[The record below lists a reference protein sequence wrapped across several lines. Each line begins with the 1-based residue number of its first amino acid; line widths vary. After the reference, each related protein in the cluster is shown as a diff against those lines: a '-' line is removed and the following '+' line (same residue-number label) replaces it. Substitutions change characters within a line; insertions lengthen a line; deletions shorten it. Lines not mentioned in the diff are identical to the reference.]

1 VRRRALLFIAV
12 IGGALIAPFA
22 QAQPAMKV
30 FHIGFFVARG
40 PDPVTDGAFL
50 QGLRD
55 LGYVEGKN
63 IAIERRYAKG
73 KAELLPGLAAEMADM
88 QLDLIVVAPINA
100 ALAMKKATRTIP
112 IVMANGGE
120 PVGVGLV
127 ANLAHPGGNVT
138 GLSNVSTDLIGK
150 QMELLKETVPH
161 FSRVAFLANGSIPEI
176 FKDLQFRAAR
186 AAARSLDARLQ
197 LVQASDV
204 QEFEPVFTAI
214 AQHRAQGLVVALD
227 PMFFTHRLRLAELTA
242 SHRLPAI
249 SAFREFAEAGG
260 LMAYGANLA
269 DMFRRSATYVDKIL
283 RGANPADL
291 PVEQP
296 TKFDFVIN
304 LKTAKMLKLTIP
316 PAVMLRATDVI
327 Q

>member
-1 VRRRALLFIAV
+1 MIRRTLLFNAV
-12 IGGALIAPFA
+12 ILGLLIAPFA
-22 QAQPAMKV
+22 QAQPVTKV

-63 IAIERRYAKG
+63 IVIERRYAKG
-73 KAELLPGLAAEMADM
+73 KAELLPGLAAELASMK
-88 QLDLIVVAPINA
+88 LDLIVVAPVNA
-100 ALAMKKATRTIP
+100 ALAMKKASRTIP

-127 ANLAHPGGNVT
+127 ASLAHPGGNVT

-150 QMELLKETVPH
+150 EIELLKETVPDL
-161 FSRVAFLANGSIPEI
+161 SRVAFLVNASGPLAG
-176 FKDLQFRAAR
+176 LQLREAQSSAR
-186 AAARSLDARLQ
+186 ALGLRLVPVKVRDATEYAAAFAAFTQARANALM
-197 LVQASDV
+197 
-204 QEFEPVFTAI
+204 I
-214 AQHRAQGLVVALD
+214 NLD
-227 PMFFTHRLRLAELTA
+227 PMFFTDRQRLAELA
-242 SHRLPAI
+242 AAHHLPAI
-249 SAFREFAEAGG
+249 SMFREFAEAGG

-269 DMFRRSATYVDKIL
+269 DMVRRSATYVDKIL
-283 RGANPADL
+283 KGANPADL

-316 PAVMLRATDVI
+316 PSVMLRATDVI